1 MELTPEVLFTKI
13 VEAGYDWDMLL
24 STRYWYSLDD
34 EAHTELE
41 LTTLDL
47 MRMALGLYHP
57 YWLDKDKK
65 TILKKYRNAQ
75 IEAVDIDAVFSD

>member
-1 MELTPEVLFTKI
+1 
-13 VEAGYDWDMLL
+13 
-24 STRYWYSLDD
+24 
-34 EAHTELE
+34 
-41 LTTLDL
+41 